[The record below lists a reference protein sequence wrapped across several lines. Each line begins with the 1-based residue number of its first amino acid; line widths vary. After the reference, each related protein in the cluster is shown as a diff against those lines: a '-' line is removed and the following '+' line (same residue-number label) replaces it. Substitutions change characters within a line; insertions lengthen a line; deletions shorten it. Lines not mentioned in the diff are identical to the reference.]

1 MGDAELF
8 ALLEH
13 TAEAA
18 YAVTEAGEIRSWN
31 HSAELLFGHAAR
43 AVLHRNVDDVLDAR
57 DSLGTHPLAGGIEA
71 ATRSWPAD
79 GSGIPPF
86 DLDGRT
92 AAGERI
98 WISVSTILH
107 EQRRAGA
114 RARGPGRGR
123 LFVRLAHDI
132 TARRRR
138 EELSARVLR
147 AARDLAVLAGEA
159 PPMPLP
165 PVEGLTAQ
173 ELRILRGFANG
184 GSQEAIARALRISPQ
199 TLRNHLHHINRKLR
213 THSRLEAVVHA
224 RRHGLLD

>member
-31 HSAELLFGHAAR
+31 RSAELLFGHPAR
-43 AVLHRNVDDVLDAR
+43 EVLHRNIDDVLDAR

-86 DLDGRT
+86 DLDVRT
-92 AAGERI
+92 AAGGRI
-98 WISVSTILH
+98 WISVATILH
-107 EQRRAGA
+107 EQPRTKR
-114 RARGPGRGR
+114 R

-138 EELSARVLR
+138 EELSGRVLR
-147 AARDLAVLAGEA
+147 AARELAALAEEA
-159 PPMPLP
+159 PPLP
-165 PVEGLTAQ
+165 PVEALSPQ
-173 ELRILRGFANG
+173 ELRILRGIANG
-184 GSQEAIARALRISPQ
+184 GDPAAIARALGITPQ
-199 TLRNHLHHINRKLR
+199 TLRNHLHRINRKLR
-213 THSRLEAVVHA
+213 THNRLEAVVHA